1 MTPFIAEII
10 GTGLLI
16 LFGNGVVASCV
27 LKDTK
32 NSGSGWMVITTG
44 WALGVFIGVFVAAPY
59 SGAHINPAV
68 TLALAIEGSFAWRDV
83 PLYFLAQLIGAMLGA
98 GTVYVLFKDH
108 FDRTDDALGKRAIF
122 CTDPAIPN
130 TFRNLMSEIVGTFVL
145 IMAVFYITG
154 AELQDKEGIPVGL
167 GAVGAIPIAFVV
179 WGIGLCLGGLTGYA
193 INPARDLG
201 PRIMHFLM
209 PIKNKTH
216 SNWSYSWIPIIGPSI
231 GAAVATF
238 LYLILETT

>member
-1 MTPFIAEII
+1 MSPFVAEIL
-10 GTGLLI
+10 GTALLI
-16 LFGNGVVASCV
+16 LLGGGVVASSV

-32 NSGSGWMVITTG
+32 SSGAGWMVITTG
-44 WALGVFIGVFVAAPY
+44 WAMGVFIGVFVAAPY

-68 TLALAIEGSFAWRDV
+68 TLALAIEGSFAWQDV
-83 PLYFLAQLIGAMLGA
+83 PMYIVAQVIGAMIGS

-108 FDRTDDALGKRAIF
+108 FDATDNPEGKRAIF

-145 IMAVFYITG
+145 IMAVFFITG
-154 AELQDKEGIPVGL
+154 AEIQGEEGVPVGL

-179 WGIGLCLGGLTGYA
+179 WSIGLSLGGLTGYA

-201 PRIMHFLM
+201 PRIMHFLL
-209 PIKNKTH
+209 PIKGKTH
-216 SNWSYSWIPIIGPSI
+216 SNWSYSWIPILGPLI
-231 GAAVATF
+231 GASLATY
-238 LYLILETT
+238 LHLILS

>member
-1 MTPFIAEII
+1 MSPFIAEIL
-10 GTGLLI
+10 GTALLI
-16 LFGNGVVASCV
+16 LLGGGVVASSV

-32 NSGSGWMVITTG
+32 SSGAGWMVITTG
-44 WALGVFIGVFVAAPY
+44 WAMGVFIGVFVAAPY

-68 TLALAIEGSFAWRDV
+68 TLALAIEGSFAWQDV
-83 PLYFLAQLIGAMLGA
+83 PMYIIAQIIGAMIGS

-108 FDRTDDALGKRAIF
+108 FDATDNPEGKRAIF

-145 IMAVFYITG
+145 IMAVFFITG
-154 AELQDKEGIPVGL
+154 AEIQGEEGVPVGL

-179 WGIGLCLGGLTGYA
+179 WSIGLSLGGLTGYA

-201 PRIMHFLM
+201 PRIMHFLL
-209 PIKNKTH
+209 PIKGKTH
-216 SNWSYSWIPIIGPSI
+216 SNWSYSWIPILGPLI
-231 GAAVATF
+231 GASLATY
-238 LYLILETT
+238 LHLILS